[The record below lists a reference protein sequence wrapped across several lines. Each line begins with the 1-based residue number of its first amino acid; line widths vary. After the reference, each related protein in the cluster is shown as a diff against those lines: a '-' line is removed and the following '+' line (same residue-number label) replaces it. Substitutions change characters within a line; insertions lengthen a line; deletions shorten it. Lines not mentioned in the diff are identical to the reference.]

1 MARIPCQEVAWWRAA
16 RAPVGGLPSAVVV
29 SWLSG
34 IGGCHA
40 RCVALTDV
48 AGGCS
53 AGLWGRGGC
62 RGQALITL
70 GALLP
75 PVIWILRGLAF
86 SAMGMRRVSTPAS

>member
-1 MARIPCQEVAWWRAA
+1 MACGAGAGR
-16 RAPVGGLPSAVVV
+16 GLPPAVVV

-34 IGGCHA
+34 IGGYHA

-62 RGQALITL
+62 GGQGLITL